1 MKLFRYILNAVL
13 IGLAVSLLM
22 IIFVPSVTN
31 GAFSLSYIFNVLT
44 APASYHDAVAKAA
57 PAVVNVYTKSTRVDK
72 NTGSSALQP
81 DSLGSG
87 VIMSSHGYIL
97 TNYHVVGGAEEIIV
111 ALQDGRIF
119 EAALVASDQLTDLS
133 VLKIDADNLPVI
145 PQNDKRISRVGDVV
159 LAIGNPFNVGQTVT
173 MGIIGAKGRSGLGTM
188 GPNSNGRQDLLQ
200 TDAYV
205 GVGNSGGALI
215 NTLGELVG
223 INSGT
228 YTNAGGSGSEGNNIA
243 FAVPYALAKRIMI
256 DLVNNGRVVRGYL
269 GIKTVDVDSVT
280 TNLLNLGPNHGLIV
294 EKLAPAGPA
303 EQGGLMVGDIMLSID
318 GEKIVNA
325 QMAMDI
331 IAETKPNT
339 AIRVEVLR
347 EGQLRQL
354 EVIVAEDTI
363 HN

>member
-1 MKLFRYILNAVL
+1 MKIFSYIFKGTL
-13 IGLAVSLLM
+13 IGLIVSLVA
-22 IIFVPSVTN
+22 IVTVPSVTN
-31 GAFSLSYIFNVLT
+31 GSFSLSYIVNRLL

-57 PAVVNVYTKSTRVDK
+57 PAVVNIYTKSNQRNS
-72 NTGSSALQP
+72 NTGQTVMQP

-87 VIMSSHGYIL
+87 VIMSSKGYIL
-97 TNYHVVGGAEEIIV
+97 TNYHVVHGADEIIV
-111 ALQDGRIF
+111 ALQDGRIIN
-119 EAALVASDQLTDLS
+119 ADLVASDQLTDLS
-133 VLKIDADNLPVI
+133 VLKIEADNLPVI
-145 PQNDKRISRVGDVV
+145 PQNDKRVSKVGDVV

-228 YTNAGGSGSEGNNIA
+228 YTNANGSENNNIA

-256 DLVNNGRVVRGYL
+256 SLVNEGRVIRGYL

-280 TNLLNLGPNHGLIV
+280 ANLLNLGPNHGLIV
-294 EKLAPAGPA
+294 EKLAPSGPA
-303 EQGGLMVGDIMLSID
+303 EMGGIKVGDIMLTFN
-318 GEKIVNA
+318 GEKITNA

-331 IAETKPNT
+331 IAETKPGST
-339 AIRVEVLR
+339 VKIEVLR
-347 EGQLRQL
+347 DGVLKEL
-354 EVIVAEDTI
+354 EVVVDEDTI
-363 HN
+363 HY

>member
-1 MKLFRYILNAVL
+1 MKLFKYFANAVL
-13 IGLAVSLLM
+13 LGLIVSLVM
-22 IIFVPSVTN
+22 VICVPSVTN
-31 GAFSLSYIFNVLT
+31 GAFSLSYIFNTLT
-44 APASYHDAVAKAA
+44 APASYHDAVARAA
-57 PAVVNVYTKSTRVDK
+57 PAVVNVYTKTKQVDT
-72 NTGSSALQP
+72 NTGKSTLQP
-81 DSLGSG
+81 DALGSG

-97 TNYHVVGGAEEIIV
+97 TNYHVIADAEEIIV

-119 EAALVASDQLTDLS
+119 DAQLVASDILTDLS
-133 VLKIDADNLPVI
+133 VLKIEAQDLPVI
-145 PQNDKRISRVGDVV
+145 PQNDKRVSRVGDVV
-159 LAIGNPFNVGQTVT
+159 LAIGNPFNVGQSVT

-228 YTNAGGSGSEGNNIA
+228 YSNGSSSEGNDIA

-256 DLVNNGRVVRGYL
+256 DLVNKGRVVRGYL

-280 TNLLNLGPNHGLIV
+280 ANLLNLGPNHGLIV
-294 EKLAPAGPA
+294 EKIAPAGPA
-303 EQGGLMVGDIMLSID
+303 EQGGIQVGDIMLTFN
-318 GEKIVNA
+318 GVKITNA

-331 IAETKPNT
+331 IAETAPNSS
-339 AIRVEVLR
+339 IKIEVLR
-347 EGQLRQL
+347 DGSLREL
-354 EVIVAEDTI
+354 EVTVAEDTI
-363 HN
+363 HR